1 MPEPVSFVSGAGRCR
16 GLVYPAVTTGPSPY
30 VILCPGFGGTK
41 DTPSLIAAA
50 EEFARHGYHAMT
62 FDYRHFGLSDGE
74 PRQLVDLDGQLD
86 DIRAAISYART
97 RPDTSGV
104 VLWATSLGGGH
115 VVSVAAT
122 GPQLTAV
129 IAQIPF
135 NGFPRRVR
143 GRTMRATMRLLLA
156 MLTDR
161 VRGWFSCPPR
171 YIAAVGG
178 EGELAVMVGEEAEQA
193 VAAMDSRT
201 WRNEVA
207 PRALFGMMRYRP
219 GDVAAQL
226 EMPVLVAVGEFDRE
240 TEEVDAAPIADRAPH
255 GVLRRYPLGHFDF
268 YRPQNRERV
277 LADQIRFLDEVT
289 GRKVS

>member
-1 MPEPVSFVSGAGRCR
+1 MPEPVQFVSGAGRCR
-16 GLVYPAVTTGPSPY
+16 GLVYPAVTTGPRPY
-30 VILCPGFGGTK
+30 VILCPGFGGTQ

-50 EEFARHGYHAMT
+50 EAFARHGYHAMT

-86 DIRAAISYART
+86 DIRAAISFVRT
-97 RPDTSGV
+97 RPDASGV
-104 VLWATSLGGGH
+104 VLWGTSLGGGH

-122 GPQLTAV
+122 DPLVTAV

-143 GRTMRATMRLLLA
+143 GRTLRATMRLLLA

-161 VRGWFSCPPR
+161 VRGWFSYPPR

-178 EGELAVMVGEEAEQA
+178 EGELAVMAGEEAEQA
-193 VAAMDSRT
+193 VAAMASRT

-207 PRALFGMMRYRP
+207 PRALFDMMRYRP
-219 GDVAAQL
+219 GDVAPQL

-240 TEEVDAAPIADRAPH
+240 TEQADAAPIADRAPH

-268 YRPQNRERV
+268 YRPHDRERV